1 MNTKIQAFTI
11 NEIVIVMIISTVVI
25 GLAFTVLSL
34 VQRHMW
40 AIQHNFNLNTEFNR
54 LEQALWIDTNNYN
67 AINYGETEKK
77 ITFKTVL
84 DSTIYQLKP
93 EFVLKDKDTFYIK
106 IEEQTYFFSGI
117 EVMNGTVDAF
127 RLNLSKQYKNQSIFV
142 FKHNDAV
149 QFID

>member
-1 MNTKIQAFTI
+1 M
-11 NEIVIVMIISTVVI
+11 VIVMIISTVVI
-25 GLAFTVLSL
+25 GLAFMVLSL

-67 AINYGETEKK
+67 TINYDETEKT
-77 ITFKTVL
+77 ITFKTDL

-93 EFVLKDKDTFYIK
+93 EFVLKDKDTFHIE
-106 IEEQTYFFSGI
+106 IEEQTFFFNGI
-117 EVMNGTVDAF
+117 EVVHGTVDAF